1 MQFFFSRESDSTI
14 TNVCLFVRLSVCLSI
29 SNSLKSSSFIIHP
42 SSFFIIFHSSFLH
55 FATFKLFIP
64 FLLCSNYSF
73 LILPV
78 YLICSALNLFW
89 NTFFHF
95 LKCKLTIL
103 SLITYIKDIKFVY
116 YVNTSFVETV
126 TYLLLHWLK
135 MFICSDWRL
144 LF

>member
-1 MQFFFSRESDSTI
+1 MIGGASADELCFIFSRESDSTI
-14 TNVCLFVRLSVCLSI
+14 ANVCPFVRSSVRLKAKPF
-29 SNSLKSSSFIIHP
+29 NSLKSSSFIIHP

-126 TYLLLHWLK
+126 TYLLLH
-135 MFICSDWRL
+135 
-144 LF
+144 